1 MLGMDF
7 SIKRARIF
15 INSLYFIEESVS
27 LSCNGSCFTIKIREF
42 NEDGWTSS
50 VVDGFCIKNGDS
62 INSLVKMDG
71 PGRCSPV
78 GSSSSSST
86 ISKSI
91 QFWNVEGFVYSRVG
105 GGVVNESVLEPS
117 NVLMKEYS
125 LGGCS
130 FYKEGLTEVDLVL
143 GRDKNYDAR
152 DRSCSTCWGAAPI
165 YSLDRNGVHSSGNV
179 VGMSERDSVVSR
191 SLGVPYKNFEEACE
205 MVSLKET
212 IISDCEMVPCSK
224 KLSWEVSV
232 DLANGNLE
240 AVDRN
245 EEQSLLFSEL

>member
-143 GRDKNYDAR
+143 GRDKNYDASYHTEKKHVSCR
-152 DRSCSTCWGAAPI
+152 VDVSFDHSHEEIEIAQHVGGTLRHLAWIAIVFWNHWFPLKRS
-165 YSLDRNGVHSSGNV
+165 
-179 VGMSERDSVVSR
+179 
-191 SLGVPYKNFEEACE
+191 
-205 MVSLKET
+205 
-212 IISDCEMVPCSK
+212 
-224 KLSWEVSV
+224 
-232 DLANGNLE
+232 
-240 AVDRN
+240 
-245 EEQSLLFSEL
+245 